1 MRYDH
6 HLPFALKGINVVIPA
21 AAKVQNAGGGE
32 GLGRRGGD
40 TTQHNTTQHNTTHAH
55 LDSTITFGN
64 GCCRFRLAL
73 LDALVLGRAASCLPS
88 SASASS
94 KVCPYIHMYMC
105 VCVCVC
111 VRVRVCVCV
120 CLTLSLLMVH
130 TLTLHS
136 KLQFCMCVCVRVCAF
151 VPLICFE
158 SRVCFICSPPAM
170 LRRPPPFPLFTIL
183 FYFAGAGSIVI
194 DGVDVTALPL
204 KCVREVI
211 SVIPQVRLQCLFI
224 VSVGRQNKW
233 GGGSKQDVNR

>member
-1 MRYDH
+1 MD
-6 HLPFALKGINVVIPA
+6 V
-21 AAKVQNAGGGE
+21 E
-32 GLGRRGGD
+32 GV
-40 TTQHNTTQHNTTHAH
+40 TQHNTTQHNTTQHMLIWIQLSH
-55 LDSTITFGN
+55 LETGV
-64 GCCRFRLAL
+64 A
-73 LDALVLGRAASCLPS
+73 VLGWHCWTHWCWEEQHP
-88 SASASS
+88 
-94 KVCPYIHMYMC
+94 VCPLPPQPRPRSARTSICTC